1 MTPAAVGF
9 QCPNCVAA
17 GQQVVRGTHA
27 NLTVASPDAR
37 PVVSW
42 TLIGMCVAVYAAQF
56 LVGVDEI
63 AGSFGMQPVAIAL
76 GGEYFR
82 LLTSVF
88 LHGSLLHLM
97 FNMYVLFVLG
107 PTMER
112 ILGHGR
118 FALLFVVSGLGGAAA
133 SYALSAPTTL
143 SVGASGA
150 IFGVMGALAVAGRRL
165 RFDITMVLV
174 LIAINIVIGFVFSAG
189 IDWRAHLGGLLTGA
203 AMAAVL
209 VSPTGRRRISVEV
222 VGVAVIVGVIALT
235 VAYRSAQLSA
245 FAG

>member
-17 GQQVVRGTHA
+17 GQQAVRSTNA
-27 NLTVASPDAR
+27 SAAVASPDTR
-37 PVVSW
+37 PLVSW
-42 TLIGMCVAVYAAQF
+42 TLIGVCVAIYGAQF
-56 LVGVDEI
+56 LLGVDDI
-63 AGSFGMQPVAIAL
+63 AASFGMQPVAIAF
-76 GGEYFR
+76 GGEYYR

-88 LHGSLLHLM
+88 LHGSLLHLL
-97 FNMYVLFVLG
+97 FNMYVLYVLG

-112 ILGHGR
+112 ILGHSR
-118 FALLFVVSGLGGAAA
+118 FALLFLVSGLGGAVA

-174 LIAINIVIGFVFSAG
+174 LIAINLVIGFVFAAG
-189 IDWRAHLGGLLTGA
+189 IDWRAHVGSLVTGA

-209 VSPTGRRRISVEV
+209 VSPTGRRRLAVEV
-222 VGVAVIVGVIALT
+222 LGVAGILLVMLAA